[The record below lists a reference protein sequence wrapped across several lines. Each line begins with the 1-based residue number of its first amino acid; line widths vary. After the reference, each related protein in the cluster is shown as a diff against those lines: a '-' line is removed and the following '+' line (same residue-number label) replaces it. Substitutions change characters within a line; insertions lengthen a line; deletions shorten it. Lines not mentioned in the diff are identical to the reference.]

1 MSIKV
6 LIIDDDEDDYVIMSH
21 YLSKIQTVEYD
32 VYWCND
38 YDFAEQEVLKGEHD
52 IYLIDHFLGKG
63 EGIEIIERI
72 RARNILKPLI
82 LLTGSSDYSV
92 DEKAMAIG
100 ASDFLVKKEV
110 RVDTLERAMR
120 YALERYHQQKF
131 IRAQEKKYRSLFELS
146 LEPFIVLDNEMNI
159 SEYNAAFL
167 DVFHDQDTP
176 LHHLKG
182 KAFKELFKYEFDFNG
197 LLIQLEKE
205 GFVKGFKTTL
215 LDQEKDVVAILSI
228 AHLPKGTNVDGNAFH
243 VAISD
248 LTIIMEQEAE
258 LKKAEKMNMSG
269 RMARMIAHEV
279 RNPLTNIRLAVGELS
294 ALSDMTE
301 ENSDAKL
308 LEQMIER
315 NTIRISDLIDELL
328 RSARPPELEIVPSDL
343 KTIINAAIDFCEDR
357 VELLNVKL
365 EKAFCTHD
373 IKGEWDPEKL
383 KIALVNII
391 INSIEAMGDTEQP
404 KLLITLTEEDE
415 SPMILIRDN
424 GKGMDDDTQINMF
437 DPFFTN
443 RKNGLG
449 LGMTAT
455 LNIINMHKGKIIV
468 SSEEGKG
475 TEFKISL

>member
-1 MSIKV
+1 MSVKV

-21 YLSKIQTVEYD
+21 YLSKIQTEKYD

-38 YDFAEQEVLKGEHD
+38 YDVAEQEILKGEHD

-72 RARNILKPLI
+72 RARNILKPMI

-92 DEKAMAIG
+92 DEKAMAKG
-100 ASDFLVKKEV
+100 ASDFLVKREV
-110 RVDTLERAMR
+110 RVDTIERAMR
-120 YALERYHQQKF
+120 YAIERYNQQKF

-146 LEPFIVLDNEMNI
+146 LEPFLVLDKEMNI

-167 DVFHDQDTP
+167 DVFHDQNTP
-176 LHHLKG
+176 LHHLKEKPF
-182 KAFKELFKYEFDFNG
+182 KAFFKYDFDFFA
-197 LLIQLEKE
+197 LKKQLEKV

-215 LDQEKDVVAILSI
+215 LDQNKDVVAILSI
-228 AHLPKGTNVDGNAFH
+228 AHLPEEVNLHGHAFH

-248 LTIIMEQEAE
+248 LTKIMEQEAE
-258 LKKAEKMNMSG
+258 LKKAEKINMSA

-294 ALSDMTE
+294 TISDDQ
-301 ENSDAKL
+301 NADQDVKL

-315 NTIRISDLIDELL
+315 NTFRISDLIDDLL
-328 RSARPPELEIVPSDL
+328 KSARPPELEIVHANL
-343 KTIINAAIDFCEDR
+343 KEVVNAAIDFCQDR

-365 EKAFCTHD
+365 IKAFCSHE
-373 IKGEWDPEKL
+373 IEGEWDPEKL

-391 INSIEAMGDTEQP
+391 INSIEALGETIHPE
-404 KLLITLTEEDE
+404 LIVTLTEEDDT
-415 SPMILIRDN
+415 PVIYIRDN
-424 GKGMDDDTQINMF
+424 GKGMDEETLKSIF

-443 RKNGLG
+443 RNNGMG

-455 LNIINMHKGKIIV
+455 LSIINMHKGKIV
-468 SSEEGKG
+468 VHSEEGKG
-475 TEFKISL
+475 SEFKITL

>member
-21 YLSKIQTVEYD
+21 YLSKIQTEEY
-32 VYWCND
+32 VVFWCDD
-38 YDFAEQEVLKGEHD
+38 YDLAEQEILKDDHD

-72 RARNILKPLI
+72 RARNILKPMI

-92 DEKAMAIG
+92 DEKAMSKG

-110 RVDTLERAMR
+110 RVDTIERAMR
-120 YALERYHQQKF
+120 YAIERYNQQRF
-131 IRAQEKKYRSLFELS
+131 IRGQEKKYRSLFELS
-146 LEPFIVLDNEMNI
+146 LEPFLVLDNELRI

-167 DVFHDQDTP
+167 SVFYDRNTSLD
-176 LHHLKG
+176 HLMG
-182 KAFKELFKYEFDFNG
+182 KPFGDIFKYEFDYES
-197 LLIQLEKE
+197 LINKLKKE

-215 LDQEKDVVAILSI
+215 LDHNKDVVAIISI
-228 AHLPKGTNVDGNAFH
+228 AHLPNSEDNQQNAYH
-243 VAISD
+243 LAIND
-248 LTIIMEQEAE
+248 LTKIMEQEAE

-294 ALSDMTE
+294 ALLESSV
-301 ENSDAKL
+301 ENSEEKL

-315 NTIRISDLIDELL
+315 NTIRISDLIDDLL
-328 RSARPPELEIVPSDL
+328 KSARPPELEIVTTKL
-343 KTIINAAIDFCEDR
+343 KTVIDAAIDFCQDR
-357 VELLNVKL
+357 VELLNIKL
-365 EKAFCTHD
+365 EKEFCDKD
-373 IKGEWDPEKL
+373 ITGEWDPEKL
-383 KIALVNII
+383 KIALVNVI
-391 INSIEAMGDTEQP
+391 INAIEAMGETEYP
-404 KLLITLTEEDE
+404 ELLISLTEEDE
-415 SPMILIRDN
+415 RPTIYIRDN
-424 GKGMDDDTQINMF
+424 GIGMDKETQINLF

-455 LNIINMHKGKIIV
+455 LNIVNMHKGKITV
-468 SSEEGKG
+468 NSELEKG
-475 TEFKISL
+475 TEFKITL

>member
-6 LIIDDDEDDYVIMSH
+6 LIIDDDEDDFVIMSH
-21 YLSKIQTVEYD
+21 FLSKIQTEEYE
-32 VYWCND
+32 VFWCND
-38 YDFAEQEVLKGEHD
+38 YDFAEEEILKGEHD

-63 EGIEIIERI
+63 EGIEIIEKI
-72 RARNILKPLI
+72 RARNILKPMI

-92 DEKAMAIG
+92 DEKAMAKG

-110 RVDTLERAMR
+110 RVDTIERAMR
-120 YALERYHQQKF
+120 YAIERYHQQRY

-146 LEPFIVLDNEMNI
+146 LEPFLVLDEELNI

-167 DVFHDQDTP
+167 HVFHDQNTP
-176 LHHLKG
+176 LDHLKS
-182 KAFKELFKYEFDFNG
+182 KAFSELFKYDFDFKA
-197 LLIQLEKE
+197 LIQQLEKE

-215 LDQEKDVVAILSI
+215 LDHDKDVVAILSI
-228 AHLPKGTNVDGNAFH
+228 AHLPKSGDIEENAYH

-248 LTIIMEQEAE
+248 LTKIMEQEAE
-258 LKKAEKMNMSG
+258 LKKAEKMSMSG

-294 ALSDMTE
+294 ALSDQTE

-315 NTIRISDLIDELL
+315 NTIRISDLIDDLL
-328 RSARPPELEIVPSDL
+328 KSARPSELEKVPSDL
-343 KTIINAAIDFCEDR
+343 KTIINAAIDFCQDR
-357 VELLNVKL
+357 VELLNVNL
-365 EKAFCTHD
+365 EKDFCNHE
-373 IKGEWDPEKL
+373 IRGEWDPEKL

-391 INSIEAMGDTEQP
+391 INSIEAMGETGIPE
-404 KLLITLTEEDE
+404 LLITLTEEEE
-415 SPMILIRDN
+415 SPVIYIRDN
-424 GKGMDDDTQINMF
+424 GKGMDQDTQINMF

-455 LNIINMHKGKIIV
+455 LNIINMHKGKIV
-468 SSEEGKG
+468 VNSTEGRG
-475 TEFKISL
+475 TEFKITL

>member
-1 MSIKV
+1 MSVKV

-21 YLSKIQTVEYD
+21 YLSKIQTEKYEIF
-32 VYWCND
+32 WCND
-38 YDFAEQEVLKGEHD
+38 YDFAEEEILKGDHD

-72 RARNILKPLI
+72 RDRNILKPMI

-92 DEKAMAIG
+92 DEKAMAKG

-110 RVDTLERAMR
+110 RVDTIERAMR
-120 YALERYHQQKF
+120 YAIERYNQQRS

-146 LEPFIVLDNEMNI
+146 LEPFLVLDDQLQI

-167 DVFHDQDTP
+167 DVFHDQNTP
-176 LHHLKG
+176 SHLLRG
-182 KAFKELFKYEFDFNG
+182 KAFQALFKYEFDYAA
-197 LLIQLEKE
+197 LLQQLQKD

-215 LDQEKDVVAILSI
+215 LDQEKDIVATLSI
-228 AHLPKGTNVDGNAFH
+228 AHLPKGDDVDLNAYH

-248 LTIIMEQEAE
+248 LTTIMEQEAE
-258 LKKAEKMNMSG
+258 LKKAEKMSMSG
-269 RMARMIAHEV
+269 RMARMIAHEI

-294 ALSDMTE
+294 AFSDAIE
-301 ENSDAKL
+301 DNSDAKS

-315 NTIRISDLIDELL
+315 NTIRISDLIDDMLK
-328 RSARPPELEIVPSDL
+328 SARPPELEIVPSQL
-343 KTIINAAIDFCEDR
+343 KKIINAAIDFCQDR
-357 VELLNVKL
+357 VELLNVNL
-365 EKAFCTHD
+365 VKAFCEQEVT
-373 IKGEWDPEKL
+373 GEWDPEKL

-391 INSIEAMGDTEQP
+391 INCIEAMDETENP
-404 KLLITLTEEDE
+404 ELLITLTQQEGK
-415 SPMILIRDN
+415 PVIYIKDN
-424 GKGMDDDTQINMF
+424 GKGMDEETQLNLF

-455 LNIINMHKGKIIV
+455 LNIINMHKGKITV
-468 SSEEGKG
+468 NSEEGKG
-475 TEFKISL
+475 TEFKIRL